1 MMILYVCEDGSND
14 AQRMLDQRAAT
25 EIFQRAATETFDE
38 NRTLLSTTTKQQQ
51 AMKTGPPGYSYTHIH
66 TRTQLR
72 THSRTQFNT
81 QTHTRYIHHSIYP
94 VLVHT
99 RTDADLN
106 MRAHIFKTYLTYKCL
121 HSRAHIPAYMHVYT
135 HMQMLIT
142 QYTHAG
148 VPAMHVYTHTLSN
161 KQTRARMHTKKR
173 NTINYIKLNS

>member
-1 MMILYVCEDGSND
+1 MMILYVCEDRSND

-25 EIFQRAATETFDE
+25 EIFQRAATKTFDE
-38 NRTLLSTTTKQQQ
+38 NRTLLSTTTIQQQ

-72 THSRTQFNT
+72 MHSRTQFNA

-106 MRAHIFKTYLTYKCL
+106 MRAHILKTYLTYKSL
-121 HSRAHIPAYMHVYT
+121 HSRAHIPAYMHVT
-135 HMQMLIT
+135 HMQMLIR
-142 QYTHAG
+142 QYTRAG

-161 KQTRARMHTKKR
+161 KQTHARMRTKNVTQK
-173 NTINYIKLNS
+173 IILN